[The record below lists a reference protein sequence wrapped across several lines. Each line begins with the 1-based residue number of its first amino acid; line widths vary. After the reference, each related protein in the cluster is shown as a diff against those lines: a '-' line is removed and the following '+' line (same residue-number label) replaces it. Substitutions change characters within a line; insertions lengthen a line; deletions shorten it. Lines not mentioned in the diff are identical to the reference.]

1 MIHSTAIISKSAK
14 IDSSVVIG
22 PYSIIGDNV
31 VISENTKLES
41 HVVIK
46 KNTSIGRN
54 NKIYQ
59 FASIGED
66 PQDLKFNDEETV
78 LNIGDNNV
86 FREFC
91 TINRGTITGINETI
105 IGSDNLFMTSS
116 HVAHDCVIKDNCIL
130 SNAASLAGHV
140 RIGNNVSLGGFT
152 LVHQFC
158 EIGDFAFSGLG
169 TVISRDVTPYTLVA
183 GNHAQAYKINTAG
196 LKRKGFDSDIIKGL
210 EKTFKLLIKSK
221 DSRDEVNA
229 ELKDLD
235 LNYKEVEYF
244 VSFIKNSERGITR

>member
-1 MIHSTAIISKSAK
+1 MIHPTAIICKSAE
-14 IDSSVVIG
+14 IDTSVVIG
-22 PYSIIGDNV
+22 PYSVIGENV
-31 VISENTKLES
+31 NIAANTILES
-41 HVVIK
+41 HVVVK
-46 KNTSIGRN
+46 KNTTIGIN

-66 PQDLKFNDEETV
+66 PQDLKFNDEETI
-78 LNIGDNNV
+78 LTIGDNNV
-86 FREFC
+86 FREYC
-91 TINRGTITGINETI
+91 TINRGTVTGINKTV

-116 HVAHDCVIKDNCIL
+116 HVAHDCVIKNNCIL

-140 RIGNNVSLGGFT
+140 RLGNNVSLGGFT

-196 LKRKGFDSDIIKGL
+196 LKRKGFHLDIIKGL
-210 EKTFKLLIKSK
+210 KKTFKLLIKSK
-221 DSRDEVNA
+221 ASRGEVNA
-229 ELKDLD
+229 ELKE
-235 LNYKEVEYF
+235 LNLSYKEVEYF
-244 VSFIKNSERGITR
+244 VNFIKNSERGVTR

>member
-14 IDSSVVIG
+14 IDSSVTIG

-31 VISENTKLES
+31 IISANTILES

-46 KNTSIGRN
+46 KNTSIGCN

-66 PQDLKFNDEETV
+66 PQDLKFNNEETTLV
-78 LNIGDNNV
+78 IGDNNV

-91 TINRGTITGINETI
+91 TINRGTASGINETI
-105 IGSDNLFMTSS
+105 IGSNNLFMTSS

-140 RIGNNVSLGGFT
+140 RVGDNVSLGGFT

-158 EIGDFAFSGLG
+158 EIRDYAFSGLG

-196 LKRKGFDSDIIKGL
+196 LKRKGFDLDVIKGL
-210 EKTFKLLIKSK
+210 EKTFKLFIKSK
-221 DSRDEVNA
+221 SGRDEVNA
-229 ELKDLD
+229 EFKNLN
-235 LNYKEVEYF
+235 LNYEEVKYF
-244 VSFIKNSERGITR
+244 VNFIHSSERGVTR

>member
-14 IDSSVVIG
+14 IDSSVTIG

-31 VISENTKLES
+31 IISANTILES

-46 KNTSIGRN
+46 KNTSIGCN

-66 PQDLKFNDEETV
+66 PQDLKFNNEETTLV
-78 LNIGDNNV
+78 IGDNNV

-91 TINRGTITGINETI
+91 TINRGTASGINETI
-105 IGSDNLFMTSS
+105 IGSNNLFMTSS

-140 RIGNNVSLGGFT
+140 RVGDNVSLGGFT

-158 EIGDFAFSGLG
+158 EIGDYAFSGLG

-196 LKRKGFDSDIIKGL
+196 LKRKGFDLDVIKGL
-210 EKTFKLLIKSK
+210 EKTFKLFIKSK
-221 DSRDEVNA
+221 SGRDEVNA
-229 ELKDLD
+229 EFKNLN
-235 LNYKEVEYF
+235 LNYEEVKYF
-244 VSFIKNSERGITR
+244 VNFIHSSERGVTR

>member
-14 IDSSVVIG
+14 IDSSVTVG

-31 VISENTKLES
+31 LILENTILES

-46 KNTSIGRN
+46 KNTTIGRN

-66 PQDLKFNDEETV
+66 PQDLKFNNEETTLV
-78 LNIGDNNV
+78 IGDNNV

-91 TINRGTITGINETI
+91 TINRGTVTGINETI
-105 IGSDNLFMTSS
+105 IGSNNLFMTSS

-140 RIGNNVSLGGFT
+140 RVGSNVSLGGFT

-158 EIGDFAFSGLG
+158 EIGDYAFSGLG
-169 TVISRDVTPYTLVA
+169 TVISRDVTPYTLVS

-196 LKRKGFDSDIIKGL
+196 LKRKGFDLDIIKGL
-210 EKTFKLLIKSK
+210 EKTFKLFIKSK
-221 DSRDEVNA
+221 ASRDEVNA
-229 ELKDLD
+229 KFKDLN
-235 LNYKEVEYF
+235 LNHKEVKYF
-244 VSFIKNSERGITR
+244 ISFIDSSERGVTR